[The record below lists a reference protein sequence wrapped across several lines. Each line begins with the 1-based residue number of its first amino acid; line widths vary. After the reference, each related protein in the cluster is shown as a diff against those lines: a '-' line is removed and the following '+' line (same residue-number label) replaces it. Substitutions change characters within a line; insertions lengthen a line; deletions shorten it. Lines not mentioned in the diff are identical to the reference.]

1 MINKVEYDKILA
13 ADGMN
18 THIEITLIIIVK
30 IM

>member
-13 ADGMN
+13 DDGMN
-18 THIEITLIIIVK
+18 TNIEMTLIIIVM

>member
-13 ADGMN
+13 DDGFD
-18 THIEITLIIIVK
+18 THLELTLIIIVM

>member
-13 ADGMN
+13 DDGMN
-18 THIEITLIIIVK
+18 TDIEMTLIIIVK

>member
-13 ADGMN
+13 DDEYTN
-18 THIEITLIIIVK
+18 IEITLIIIVK